1 MPALLSFRVK
11 AFPAPSQVEG
21 KVDALGKGLISPL
34 FLNSTVYITMAANLM
49 VTYNDSDTQV
59 VWMVQWVSGKET
71 GDPSRRRLLRTCPL
85 QQLPLLFPALDHT
98 LPPRS
103 LSKEAIPVIVPTGT
117 LLRVKGDSINS
128 YLGTE
133 GIKWLF

>member
-34 FLNSTVYITMAANLM
+34 FLNSTVYITMAANLT
-49 VTYNDSDTQV
+49 VTYNDSDPQV

-71 GDPSRRRLLRTCPL
+71 GDPSRRRFL
-85 QQLPLLFPALDHT
+85 
-98 LPPRS
+98 
-103 LSKEAIPVIVPTGT
+103 
-117 LLRVKGDSINS
+117 
-128 YLGTE
+128 
-133 GIKWLF
+133 

>member
-1 MPALLSFRVK
+1 
-11 AFPAPSQVEG
+11 
-21 KVDALGKGLISPL
+21 
-34 FLNSTVYITMAANLM
+34 M

-59 VWMVQWVSGKET
+59 VWMVQRVSGKET
-71 GDPSRRRLLRTCPL
+71 GDPSRRRLLQTCPL
-85 QQLPLLFPALDHT
+85 QQLPLLFLALDHI